1 MEIHFFDCS
10 YKKDGKYIFFDGE
23 LVFDAKGMSTNR
35 IEEKAKELFLE
46 QGIDIEELTYVGSG
60 GVVDLDLDGETKSK
74 RGNILFTPTVYE
86 GMQILAELDGTSF
99 NNLLH
104 EVAKDYLIGRYK
116 EVEEYK
122 VKQEKIEKFIGS
134 L

>member
-10 YKKDGKYIFFDGE
+10 YKKGRKYIFFDGE

-74 RGNILFTPTVYE
+74 RGNLLFTPTVYE